1 MAINKQSQFVFYVV
15 KAPNIKDFLIFDG
28 LIGSGLFYTLKIATS
43 NIVIGMIG
51 SMIGVAAIKRMPVLK
66 SRSV

>member
-28 LIGSGLFYTLKIATS
+28 LIGTGLFYTFKIATS
-43 NIVIGMIG
+43 NVVFGIIG
-51 SMIGVAAIKRMPVLK
+51 SMVGVAAIKRMPVFK
-66 SRSV
+66 Q